1 MDLDLDLVNNMQNLL
16 LQIETEFDNYQGDD
30 FNHLDL
36 LKCKDLVNEDFD
48 DEVKIDK
55 LSRFLNALKEA
66 NGSREYCQ
74 EHGILSTMEKEGLRY
89 EF

>member
-1 MDLDLDLVNNMQNLL
+1 MQNLL
-16 LQIETEFDNYQGDD
+16 LQIETEFNNYQGDD

-48 DEVKIDK
+48 DEVKIDE
-55 LSRFLNALKEA
+55 LSRFLNALQEA
-66 NGSREYCQ
+66 NDYNDWRKEN
-74 EHGILSTMEKEGLRY
+74 GILSIMKREGLRY

>member
-1 MDLDLDLVNNMQNLL
+1 MQDLL

-48 DEVKIDK
+48 DEVKIDE
-55 LSRFLNALKEA
+55 LSKFLNTLQEA
-66 NGSREYCQ
+66 NGLREYRQ

>member
-1 MDLDLDLVNNMQNLL
+1 MQNLL
-16 LQIETEFDNYQGDD
+16 SQIETEFNNYQGND

-48 DEVKIDK
+48 DEVKIDE

-66 NGSREYCQ
+66 NGLREYRQ
-74 EHGILSTMEKEGLRY
+74 EHGILSTMEKSEK
-89 EF
+89 